1 MRKPLTYLITL
12 LGLLSV
18 LNAKFVQA
26 ETILSKQDAATMFS
40 LSFQE
45 WEQSVLAA
53 DAAGFAKYDSMAPL
67 EVTMIADVPFGRIIT
82 TPGYRDAGSL
92 PWKLMVSIIF
102 SPEASAIFL
111 SQSRQEHKALVQQI
125 FTEMRPD
132 YTVLTELILP
142 RPDGLVMKNYQ
153 IFRYGDFPPLDLS
166 GEKFQGCWKD
176 CLKYGSPQ

>member
-1 MRKPLTYLITL
+1 MRKPLVYLITL

-45 WEQSVLAA
+45 WEQNVLAA
-53 DAAGFAKYDSMAPL
+53 EAAGFAKYDSMAPL

-132 YTVLTELILP
+132 FTVLTELILP
-142 RPDGLVMKNYQ
+142 RPDGLVVKNYQ

-176 CLKYGSPQ
+176 CLKYGSTQ

>member
-18 LNAKFVQA
+18 LNAKYVQA

-142 RPDGLVMKNYQ
+142 RPDGLVVKNYQ

-176 CLKYGSPQ
+176 CLKYGSTQ

>member
-1 MRKPLTYLITL
+1 
-12 LGLLSV
+12 
-18 LNAKFVQA
+18 
-26 ETILSKQDAATMFS
+26 
-40 LSFQE
+40 
-45 WEQSVLAA
+45 
-53 DAAGFAKYDSMAPL
+53 
-67 EVTMIADVPFGRIIT
+67 MIADVPFGRIIT

-153 IFRYGDFPPLDLS
+153 IFRHGDFPPLDLS

-176 CLKYGSPQ
+176 CLKYGSTQ

>member
-18 LNAKFVQA
+18 LNAKYVQA

-142 RPDGLVMKNYQ
+142 RPDGLVVKNYQ

-176 CLKYGSPQ
+176 CLKYGSAQ

>member
-1 MRKPLTYLITL
+1 MRKPSIYLITL
-12 LGLLSV
+12 LSLLSV

-26 ETILSKQDAATMFS
+26 ESILSKQDAATMFS

-142 RPDGLVMKNYQ
+142 RPDGLVVKNYQ

-176 CLKYGSPQ
+176 CLKYGSTQ

>member
-18 LNAKFVQA
+18 LNAKFVHA

-132 YTVLTELILP
+132 
-142 RPDGLVMKNYQ
+142 
-153 IFRYGDFPPLDLS
+153 
-166 GEKFQGCWKD
+166 
-176 CLKYGSPQ
+176 SPF

>member
-18 LNAKFVQA
+18 LNAKYVQA

-176 CLKYGSPQ
+176 CLKYGSTQ

>member
-132 YTVLTELILP
+132 FTVLTELILP